1 MVLWAGEA
9 IASRYFRCRAPE
21 GSSRTPHTI
30 ARDRP
35 APFMTTIRTIA
46 TADWG
51 LALRRAARIA
61 APLVVLLFV
70 LAADLVT
77 LTHAAGKATGE
88 AIAGRSDQL
97 AALFSKTLVPAD
109 PAPMAAQPLAP
120 APVTQA
126 LVLELEAMSHRQLM
140 VLAGTRRKLAKRQLI
155 AMVAAA

>member
-1 MVLWAGEA
+1 MVARRGT
-9 IASRYFRCRAPE
+9 ASKHFSCRAPE
-21 GSSRTPHTI
+21 GSSSTPHTI
-30 ARDRP
+30 FRDRP
-35 APFMTTIRTIA
+35 AQFMTTIRTMA

-51 LALRRAARIA
+51 LALQRAARIA
-61 APLVVLLFV
+61 APLAVLLFV
-70 LAADLVT
+70 FAADLVA
-77 LTHAAGKATGE
+77 LIYRAGKATGE

-97 AALFSKTLVPAD
+97 ADLFSRTLVPAD

-140 VLAGTRRKLAKRQLI
+140 ALAGTRRKLAKRQLI